1 MSGGKGGSQ
10 TQQVQIPA
18 WMEDVARRNLARAEA
33 ISKVGYM
40 PYYGPDVAGFGPTGD
55 IARQANIDAAI
66 AFGMAP
72 EGTRATPM
80 GDLSSGTLYDQAV
93 AEYERR
99 NPGAA
104 SYYNQFF
111 INPQTGE
118 MPVYDQ
124 AQMSPGYVDPTTGKF
139 IPLDGGNDGSSG
151 GPVAGGLTVGQIQS
165 FANKDLGLMRFLP
178 GASLAQALTRGY
190 VDYRAKDPTSDYW
203 NTGAGFS
210 DGGGTYTTST
220 GREVSTA
227 GMSPE
232 TRAGLEATTAESS
245 YGFGD

>member
-1 MSGGKGGSQ
+1 
-10 TQQVQIPA
+10 VQ
-18 WMEDVARRNLARAEA
+18 RLTT
-33 ISKVGYM
+33 ISS
-40 PYYGPDVAGFGPTGD
+40 
-55 IARQANIDAAI
+55 
-66 AFGMAP
+66 
-72 EGTRATPM
+72 
-80 GDLSSGTLYDQAV
+80 LS
-93 AEYERR
+93 
-99 NPGAA
+99 
-104 SYYNQFF
+104 
-111 INPQTGE
+111 
-118 MPVYDQ
+118 
-124 AQMSPGYVDPTTGKF
+124 TTGKF